1 MSGDDPRTGE
11 LARVRRVYAGYEADA
26 RLRSAWER
34 SAGSRLEK
42 AGRWSAVTALL
53 SGFAPI
59 PAGSWVID
67 LGAGKGGDDSLR
79 FADVQPDLAGILV
92 VDLLFER
99 LSTGRPTPPLLRPLV
114 ADGTHLP
121 LAGSSVGLVH
131 QATML
136 SSILRPELRGAV
148 FAEIRR
154 VLRPG
159 GIFIS
164 YDTRLPNPWNRNTR
178 PVPLME
184 LRTAFAGWRQ
194 TGRSLTGI
202 PQIQRLLAPWAP
214 ALCRL
219 VESVPALRSHRLFA
233 AVKPSS

>member
-1 MSGDDPRTGE
+1 MTGDDSRSGE
-11 LARVRRVYAGYEADA
+11 LARVRSVYAAYEADA

-42 AGRWSAVTALL
+42 AGRWAAVTALL
-53 SGFAPI
+53 RGFASI
-59 PAGSWVID
+59 PRGSWVLD
-67 LGAGKGGDDSLR
+67 LGAGKAGDDSLR
-79 FADVQPDLAGILV
+79 FAELEPDVAGILAI
-92 VDLLFER
+92 DLLFER
-99 LSTGRPTPPLLRPLV
+99 LSAGGPTPALLRPLV
-114 ADGTHLP
+114 ADGTRLP

-136 SSILRPELRGAV
+136 SSILRPDLRGAV
-148 FAEIRR
+148 FAEIKR

-164 YDTRLPNPWNRNTR
+164 YDTRLANPWNRNTR
-178 PVPLME
+178 PVPLRE

-214 ALCRL
+214 VLCRV

-233 AVKPSS
+233 AVKPGA